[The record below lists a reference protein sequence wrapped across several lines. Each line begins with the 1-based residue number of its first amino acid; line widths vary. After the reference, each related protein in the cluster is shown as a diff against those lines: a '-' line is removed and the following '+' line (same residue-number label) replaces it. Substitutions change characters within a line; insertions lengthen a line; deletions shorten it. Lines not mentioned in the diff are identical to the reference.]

1 MPQAPPA
8 CRHESPG
15 RRNTKDGA
23 TPRMGRLAPKTGQ
36 RNIRAGAAQPQKRNL
51 AMSGLVRCNP
61 KNEIA
66 RHQNWSG
73 ATPKTEPRNVWAGA
87 VQPKKRNRATS
98 ELERRNPKNG
108 TSQCQGWSGATQ
120 KNEIA
125 RHQSWSGATSGT
137 KQRNPID
144 RTAQPSRSS
153 VSFEAGNQR
162 PGRRFGHTHGAI
174 CREKA
179 QAARA
184 CKGSCGRNLTAH

>member
-73 ATPKTEPRNVWAGA
+73 ATPKTEPRNVRDGA
-87 VQPKKRNRATS
+87 VQPK
-98 ELERRNPKNG
+98 
-108 TSQCQGWSGATQ
+108 

-137 KQRNPID
+137 KQPNPID

>member
-1 MPQAPPA
+1 MGKPAPEAPAFSMGSGQTNGNPEEGSPGPLLYAASPPA

-23 TPRMGRLAPKTGQ
+23 TPRMAQHQGWGGSPQ
-36 RNIRAGAAQPQKRNL
+36 RQD
-51 AMSGLVRCNP
+51 S
-61 KNEIA
+61 
-66 RHQNWSG
+66 
-73 ATPKTEPRNVWAGA
+73 
-87 VQPKKRNRATS
+87 ATS
-98 ELERRNPKNG
+98 GLERRNPKNG
-108 TSQCQGWSGATQ
+108 TSQRQGWSGATQ
-120 KNEIA
+120 KTKSRDIRA
-125 RHQSWSGATSGT
+125 GAAQAKKRSGATSGT

-174 CREKA
+174 CRETA

>member
-1 MPQAPPA
+1 MPQAPPRLPA
-8 CRHESPG
+8 RKPRTAQHQG
-15 RRNTKDGA
+15 WGNTKDGA
-23 TPRMGRLAPKTGQ
+23 ARPKDRT
-36 RNIRAGAAQPQKRNL
+36 AQ
-51 AMSGLVRCNP
+51 
-61 KNEIA
+61 
-66 RHQNWSG
+66 HQGWSG

-87 VQPKKRNRATS
+87 VQPKNEIARHQN
-98 ELERRNPKNG
+98 
-108 TSQCQGWSGATQ
+108 WSGATPKRNLAMSGMERCNP

-137 KQRNPID
+137 KQPNPID

>member
-1 MPQAPPA
+1 MPQAPPPPA
-8 CRHESPG
+8 G
-15 RRNTKDGA
+15 TKAPDGA
-23 TPRMGRLAPKTGQ
+23 TPRMGQHQGWGGSPQ
-36 RNIRAGAAQPQKRNL
+36 RQDSAT
-51 AMSGLVRCNP
+51 SGLERRN
-61 KNEIA
+61 
-66 RHQNWSG
+66 Q
-73 ATPKTEPRNVWAGA
+73 KTERRNVRDGA

>member
-1 MPQAPPA
+1 MGKPALQAPAFSMGRDKQTATRRKDRPAPSCMPQAPRLPA
-8 CRHESPG
+8 RTPRTAHHQG

-51 AMSGLVRCNP
+51 ATSGMERCNP

-66 RHQNWSG
+66 RHQSWSG
-73 ATPKTEPRNVWAGA
+73 AT
-87 VQPKKRNRATS
+87 KKR
-98 ELERRNPKNG
+98 
-108 TSQCQGWSGATQ
+108 
-120 KNEIA
+120 
-125 RHQSWSGATSGT
+125 SGATSGT

-153 VSFEAGNQR
+153 VSFEARNQR

-174 CREKA
+174 CRETA

-184 CKGSCGRNLTAH
+184 CKGSGGRNLTAH

>member
-15 RRNTKDGA
+15 RRNTKDGVTPRTAQHQGRRNTKDGA
-23 TPRMGRLAPKTGQ
+23 TPRMGRLAPKTD
-36 RNIRAGAAQPQKRNL
+36 
-51 AMSGLVRCNP
+51 S
-61 KNEIA
+61 
-66 RHQNWSG
+66 
-73 ATPKTEPRNVWAGA
+73 
-87 VQPKKRNRATS
+87 ATS
-98 ELERRNPKNG
+98 GLERRNPKNG
-108 TSQCQGWSGATQ
+108 TSQRQGWSGATQ
-120 KNEIA
+120 KTKSRDIRA
-125 RHQSWSGATSGT
+125 GAAQAKKRSGATSGT

>member
-1 MPQAPPA
+1 MGKPALQAPAFSMGSGQTNGNP
-8 CRHESPG
+8 EEGSPG
-15 RRNTKDGA
+15 TLLYA
-23 TPRMGRLAPKTGQ
+23 ASPPRLPARKPRTAQHQGWGGSPQ
-36 RNIRAGAAQPQKRNL
+36 RQD
-51 AMSGLVRCNP
+51 S
-61 KNEIA
+61 
-66 RHQNWSG
+66 
-73 ATPKTEPRNVWAGA
+73 
-87 VQPKKRNRATS
+87 ATS
-98 ELERRNPKNG
+98 GLERRNPKNG

-137 KQRNPID
+137 KQPNPID

>member
-1 MPQAPPA
+1 MGKPALQAPAFSMGRDKQTATRRKDRPAPSCMPQAPA

-15 RRNTKDGA
+15 RHNTKDGA
-23 TPRMGRLAPKTGQ
+23 ARPKDRT
-36 RNIRAGAAQPQKRNL
+36 AQ
-51 AMSGLVRCNP
+51 
-61 KNEIA
+61 
-66 RHQNWSG
+66 HQGWSG

-87 VQPKKRNRATS
+87 VQPK
-98 ELERRNPKNG
+98 
-108 TSQCQGWSGATQ
+108 
-120 KNEIA
+120 NEIA
-125 RHQSWSGATSGT
+125 RHQNWSGASKKRSGATSGT

>member
-1 MPQAPPA
+1 MATRWRRPPG
-8 CRHESPG
+8 PG
-15 RRNTKDGA
+15 AA
-23 TPRMGRLAPKTGQ
+23 TPPGPLRYAASPRLPARKPRTAQHQGWGGSPQ
-36 RNIRAGAAQPQKRNL
+36 RQD
-51 AMSGLVRCNP
+51 S
-61 KNEIA
+61 
-66 RHQNWSG
+66 
-73 ATPKTEPRNVWAGA
+73 
-87 VQPKKRNRATS
+87 ATS
-98 ELERRNPKNG
+98 GLERRNPKNG
-108 TSQCQGWSGATQ
+108 TSQCLGWCGATQ
-120 KNEIA
+120 KTKSRDIRTGA
-125 RHQSWSGATSGT
+125 AQAKKRSGATSGT